1 MPYRG
6 VGECDMCGTVQ
17 KIVTSHP
24 ALCSACWKFRH
35 GKAKSW
41 HGTCRVCGARPVLFN
56 ALDPICDRC
65 REEAEPIDLD
75 SPEIQEQIQKMRG
88 KATEDA

>member
-1 MPYRG
+1 MSIAEDEAEKAYPTRYW
-6 VGECDMCGTVQ
+6 GETHV
-17 KIVTSHP
+17 
-24 ALCSACWKFRH
+24 
-35 GKAKSW
+35 KAKSW